1 MNDRKGIEVTFLY
14 QDLNNN
20 WGTENIIIS
29 LNDKYKN
36 RKKLSTRQLTEMIKE
51 KKRLKTVCIYN
62 IVNIYE

>member
-51 KKRLKTVCIYN
+51 KKKLKTVCIYN